1 MHKKP
6 VLKSTFNIY
15 RASAGS
21 GKTFTLVKEYIK
33 ILLESTNHN
42 SFHQILAVTFT
53 NKAVNEMKQRV
64 LEGLMEL
71 GQIRD
76 TSEASDLANQLVAET
91 GMALS
96 DLQKKAGTILQRIL
110 HNYAFFEISTI
121 DKFTH
126 RVIRSFAKD
135 LRLAQNFE
143 VVLDT
148 DLLLEE
154 AINNLLSKAGEDAEL
169 TRVLIDFS
177 LEKTDSDKSWDLSR
191 DLMKVGK
198 LTFKENE
205 IRHLQSLE
213 NKSISD
219 FKTLQQL
226 IRRQIKSIEQQLVE
240 HGNNGLQLIE
250 QSGLSETDFPRQTL
264 PNQFKKIRNLGPELE
279 KLFETKMLENLQSGD
294 IVKKGAEQPNSQ
306 LTDGLLE
313 HYQSA
318 KKLVFHRAFL
328 LNIYGNVLPLTIL
341 NTILKEIRTIEKE
354 RDLLPISSFNK
365 LIASTI
371 INQPAPFIYERLG
384 EKFRH
389 YFIDE
394 FQDTSQMQWNNLT
407 PLISNALESLD
418 ENENPGSLMLVGD
431 VKQAIYRWR
440 GGNPEQFLDL
450 IRKINN
456 PFTVEPEILDLKKN
470 YRSRSEII
478 HFNNQFFK
486 SISSFLTEPA
496 YHQLFSEET
505 EQETHLKD
513 GGYVQIEFLDKKSD
527 AIDQLYLDRTIS
539 IIEEVQRAGHTLND
553 ICILT
558 RKKDQGVLLSE
569 GLAKKGIAVTSPDT
583 LLLENNP
590 EVNFLIDLLK
600 QSQYPDDLNHS
611 FQLFSYLI
619 PKDMHFHQ
627 ELSKAIS
634 DPYGWLEVHWQFN
647 LESFKFKSVYD
658 GFEEAIKVFGLSE
671 KSDAYVSYLLDEV
684 LNLEQKH
691 NTGMRAF
698 LDYWALNH
706 HKISISTPADIE
718 AVNIMTI
725 HKAKGLEFPVVIFPY
740 ANTGIYA
747 ELDAKL
753 WVETDSEM
761 FCGFRKLL
769 INKNKQ
775 IRNYGDAIETL
786 YLDDQNRLELDA
798 FNVLYVALT
807 RAIDSLY
814 IISETD
820 RNSSDKSGI
829 KSYSDLLL
837 NYLKSADWWK
847 EEQYLYSFGKL
858 PLSTRKKGSKKQE
871 KVDYQLTDKS
881 GILNRLSIKG
891 RAIWNTQQAEAL
903 EKGNLIHHMMSFIS
917 DSSNIED
924 VFETMVRNGTIK
936 VADRDELRSVVIQI
950 VSHPELRSYY
960 KEGLKVCNEQE
971 IITENGLI
979 LRPDRLVF
987 QGNNVVVI
995 DYKTGVPKKTDQ
1007 EQVISYGKA
1016 LEKMGFTLEK
1026 SVLVYV
1032 GDTIKTEFI

>member
-1 MHKKP
+1 MQ
-6 VLKSTFNIY
+6 KSTFNIY

-33 ILLESTNHN
+33 ILLNSTSQN

-64 LEGLMEL
+64 LEGLSEL
-71 GQIRD
+71 GQIQD
-76 TSEASDLANQLVAET
+76 GFPASDLANQLVAET
-91 GMALS
+91 GIELA
-96 DLQKKAGTILQRIL
+96 DIQTKAARILQRIL

-135 LRLAQNFE
+135 LRLSQNFE

-169 TRVLIDFS
+169 TRVLIEFS

-191 DLMKVGK
+191 DLIDVGK
-198 LTFKENE
+198 LTFRENE
-205 IRHLQSLE
+205 ILHLQSLE
-213 NKSISD
+213 NKSVAD
-219 FKTLQQL
+219 FKTLQQY
-226 IRRQIKSIEQQLVE
+226 IRRQIRSSEQQLVE
-240 HGNNGLQLIE
+240 LGNAGLELIE
-250 QSGLSETDFPRQTL
+250 RSGYSETDFPNKTL
-264 PNQFKKIRNLGPELE
+264 PNQFKKFRNLGPDLEKIFETKTLE
-279 KLFETKMLENLQSGD
+279 KLQSGN
-294 IVKKGAEQPNSQ
+294 IVKKGVEQPESQ
-306 LTDGLLE
+306 LIDGLLE
-313 HYQSA
+313 HYKSA
-318 KKLVFHRAFL
+318 KKLIFRRAFL
-328 LNIYGNVLPLTIL
+328 VNIYGNVLPLTIL
-341 NTILKEIRTIEKE
+341 NTILKEIRNIEKE

-394 FQDTSQMQWNNLT
+394 FQDTSQMQWNNLI

-440 GGNPEQFLDL
+440 GGNPEQFLNL

-470 YRSRSEII
+470 YRSRTEIVQ
-478 HFNNQFFK
+478 FNNQFFK
-486 SISSFLTEPA
+486 SISSFLGEPT
-496 YHQLFSEET
+496 YRQLFLEET

-513 GGYVQIEFLDKKSD
+513 GGFVQIELLDKQNDS
-527 AIDQLYLDRTIS
+527 IDQLYLDRTIS
-539 IIEEVQRAGHTLND
+539 IIKEVQRAGHSLND

-558 RKKDQGVLLSE
+558 RKKEQGALLSE
-569 GLAKKGIAVTSPDT
+569 GLANRDIAVTSPDT
-583 LLLENNP
+583 LMLENNP

-600 QSQYPDDLNHS
+600 HSLDPDDLNHG
-611 FQLFSYLI
+611 FRLFSYLI
-619 PKDMHFHQ
+619 PKDVHFHQ
-627 ELSKAIS
+627 ELTMALADSS
-634 DPYGWLEVHWQFN
+634 GWLETNWQFD
-647 LESFKFKSVYD
+647 LESFKFKAVYD
-658 GFEEAIKVFGLSE
+658 GFEEAIKVFGLSY

-684 LNLEQKH
+684 LSLEQKN
-691 NTGMRAF
+691 NTGMREF
-698 LDYWALNH
+698 LDYWELNH
-706 HKISISTPADIE
+706 HKISISTPANIE

-740 ANTGIYA
+740 AKTDIYY
-747 ELDAKL
+747 EQKPKL
-753 WVETDSEM
+753 WVETDPEQ
-761 FCGFRKLL
+761 FCGFGELL
-769 INKNKQ
+769 INKNKKAL
-775 IRNYGDAIETL
+775 NFGDEIETL
-786 YLDDQNRLELDA
+786 YLQDQNRLELDA

-814 IISETD
+814 IISDTD
-820 RNSSDKSGI
+820 RNSKDKREI
-829 KSYSDLLL
+829 KSYTDLLI
-837 NYLKSADWWK
+837 NYLKTSDFWK
-847 EEQYLYSFGKL
+847 EEQYVYSFGKL
-858 PLSTRKKGSKKQE
+858 PEPTRKKDLKQQE
-871 KVDYQLTDKS
+871 QVDYQLTTKS
-881 GILNRLSIKG
+881 DILDRLSIKG
-891 RAIWNTQQAEAL
+891 RAIWNVKQAEAL
-903 EKGNLIHHMMSFIS
+903 EKGNLIHYIMSFIS

-924 VFETMVRNGTIK
+924 VFETMIRNGTIK
-936 VADRDELRSVVIQI
+936 TGDRDELRSIVIQL
-950 VSHPELRSYY
+950 VSHPELRSYFQQD
-960 KEGLKVCNEQE
+960 LKVCNEQE

-987 QGNNVVVI
+987 RGKNVIII
-995 DYKTGVPKKTDQ
+995 DYKTGVPKRTDK
-1007 EQVISYGKA
+1007 EQVIFYGEA
-1016 LEKMGFTLEK
+1016 LEQMGYILEK